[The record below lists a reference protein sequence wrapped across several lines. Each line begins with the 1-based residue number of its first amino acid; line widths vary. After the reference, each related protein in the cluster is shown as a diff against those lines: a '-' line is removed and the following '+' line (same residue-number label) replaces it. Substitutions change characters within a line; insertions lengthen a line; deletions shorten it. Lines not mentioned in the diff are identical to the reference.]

1 MLTRNNKNVNLP
13 LLSLH
18 RIQIPCPDNHK
29 VQISQM
35 QSTKTF
41 NNLLLMLV
49 ISSSTATAQSINTS
63 TVNFAGGTYIQGYFQ
78 FDWGIGEGA
87 SIETFKNSNNYLSY
101 SIP

>member
-1 MLTRNNKNVNLP
+1 M
-13 LLSLH
+13 
-18 RIQIPCPDNHK
+18 PDNHY

-41 NNLLLMLV
+41 NNLLIMLLV
-49 ISSSTATAQSINTS
+49 FCVTATAQSINTS
-63 TVNFAGGTYIQGYFQ
+63 TENVGGGTYTRVYFQ
-78 FDWGIGEGA
+78 FDWSIGEVK